1 MLKPSSSW
9 IVVALSLAATCVSA
23 EEVFVKYR
31 GPVSLDGFRCATPES
46 SFVHRI
52 CYLAPRQYVVV
63 LLGRTYYHYCRV
75 PTDVVTDWLAAD
87 SKGRFYNAVVKGQF
101 DCRQGGVP

>member
-1 MLKPSSSW
+1 MWKRSSSW

-31 GPVSLDGFRCATPES
+31 GPVSLDGFRCAAPES

-75 PTDVVTDWLAAD
+75 PKDVVTDWLAAD
-87 SKGRFYNAVVKGQF
+87 SKGRFYNAVIKGQF
-101 DCRQGGVP
+101 DCRLGGVP